1 MSNPHPTSTTTTTRS
16 IPSRRKWFVDLRVQK
31 HERLAAAA
39 AAAATTTTAVA
50 SSDTSLTTT
59 NNNPLALPVGFT
71 EQRVSDVITHEDD
84 DRLIARRSWDIAL
97 QPIKQLPMNMIFAWM
112 AGNSFSLMSIMIV
125 VMLFMKPIQSI
136 FSLGSAFASLEQ
148 EGVAGNI
155 WLHKIIYFLGNLTHL
170 ALALYKCQSM
180 GLLPTYNSDWIA
192 FADQQ
197 TQMEMTVG
205 GLSYS

>member
-1 MSNPHPTSTTTTTRS
+1 MSNQYPSSTTTSTRS
-16 IPSRRKWFVDLRVQK
+16 IPSRRKWFIDLQMRK
-31 HERLAAAA
+31 HERLAVAITTTASSDNA
-39 AAAATTTTAVA
+39 LTTTTATNDTLVLTPIGYSEHRVA
-50 SSDTSLTTT
+50 DIVT
-59 NNNPLALPVGFT
+59 
-71 EQRVSDVITHEDD
+71 REDD
-84 DRLIARRSWDIAL
+84 DHLLAKRSWDIAL

-136 FSLGSAFASLEQ
+136 FSLGSAFSSLEH
-148 EGVAGNI
+148 EGVVGNI
-155 WLHKIIYFLGNLTHL
+155 WLHKVIYFLGNLTHL

-192 FADQQ
+192 FAAQQ

-205 GLSYS
+205 GFSYS